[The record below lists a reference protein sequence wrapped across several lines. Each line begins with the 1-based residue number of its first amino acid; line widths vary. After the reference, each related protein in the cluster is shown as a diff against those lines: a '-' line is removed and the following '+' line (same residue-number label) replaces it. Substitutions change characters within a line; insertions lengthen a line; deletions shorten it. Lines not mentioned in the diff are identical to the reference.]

1 MIKSSSLHEN
11 SGNIMFT
18 RLFRRRRGVSETIA
32 SVIMTA
38 VVLTLG
44 ITTWGYAKGSSS
56 IIAKDYTDDIISQ
69 SDGFLERYSLE
80 NVYYDKAN
88 NMLYLYLYNYGS
100 IPITVDSY
108 VYLSTGPSYSNIGT
122 SILQNHVVNASF
134 HIYIPDGTW
143 INITCQT
150 GRSLTINDRYYI
162 S

>member
-1 MIKSSSLHEN
+1 
-11 SGNIMFT
+11 MFI
-18 RLFRRRRGVSETIA
+18 RLFRRRRGISETIA

-38 VVLTLG
+38 VVLTVG
-44 ITTWGYAKGSSS
+44 ISTWSYAKGSSS
-56 IIAKDYTDDIISQ
+56 VIAKDYTDDVISQ
-69 SDGFLERYSLE
+69 SDDFLERYSIE
-80 NVYYDKAN
+80 NVYYDKVN

-122 SILQNHVVNASF
+122 SISPNHVVNASF

-143 INITCQT
+143 MSITCQT